1 VLGEDAATIE
11 RNLFREN
18 AAKLK
23 LSAHELT
30 GESGALRAQELLR
43 LLRQG
48 QKSNEMKKDYAK
60 RVIDAGAQA
69 MLAKELL
76 EEEP

>member
-1 VLGEDAATIE
+1 M
-11 RNLFREN
+11 
-18 AAKLK
+18 
-23 LSAHELT
+23 
-30 GESGALRAQELLR
+30 RAQELLR

-60 RVIDAGAQA
+60 RVVDAGAQA
-69 MLAKELL
+69 LQARELL

>member
-1 VLGEDAATIE
+1 VG
-11 RNLFREN
+11 
-18 AAKLK
+18 KLK
-23 LSAHELT
+23 LSDRELT
-30 GESGALRAQELLR
+30 GESGSMRAQELLR

-60 RVIDAGAQA
+60 RVVEAGAQA
-69 MLAKELL
+69 LLARELL